1 MLTRILA
8 ACVGLPLLLAV
19 VLFLPP
25 VATAILFALACG
37 VAAYEMLWRTGILKH
52 RRILVYPIVA
62 AMANVM
68 WSWLRACSIVSEQTL
83 WLCALL
89 GLFVY
94 FCALFCELLA
104 AHTELRFAAVCVAL
118 FSGFVYPFLIGA
130 LVRLRGMDGGKF
142 YILVA
147 FLLSMVADSGA
158 YFVGRACGKHK
169 LAPIVSPKKTV
180 EGAVGGD
187 VCARQLWGDLSGTV
201 GGDFEGLL
209 DGNLSGCVG
218 GDFTGTVLGNLTGNV
233 GGNFCGVLD
242 GDLDGAIGGDFSGK
256 ILGRLSGAIGGDL
269 EGDVDGDVVGTVG
282 GNIQGNINGDI
293 AEGADI
299 GGDIRGDVM
308 GDVRGHV
315 GGTIY
320 GKVYGVVV

>member
-52 RRILVYPIVA
+52 RRILVYTVVA

-104 AHTELRFAAVCVAL
+104 AHTELRFTAVCVAL

-180 EGAVGGD
+180 EGAVGGV
-187 VCARQLWGDLSGTV
+187 VCNIVFLGLYTRLLNKCFGFTQVNYFYAAIYGVLGAVASIVGDLTLSVVKRQV
-201 GGDFEGLL
+201 GIKDY
-209 DGNLSGCVG
+209 GNLIPGHG
-218 GDFTGTVLGNLTGNV
+218 GILDRFDSTMLVAPLTE
-233 GGNFCGVLD
+233 L
-242 GDLDGAIGGDFSGK
+242 L
-256 ILGRLSGAIGGDL
+256 ILLIPFA
-269 EGDVDGDVVGTVG
+269 V
-282 GNIQGNINGDI
+282 
-293 AEGADI
+293 
-299 GGDIRGDVM
+299 
-308 GDVRGHV
+308 
-315 GGTIY
+315 
-320 GKVYGVVV
+320 K

>member
-52 RRILVYPIVA
+52 RRILVYTVVA

-180 EGAVGGD
+180 EGAVGGV
-187 VCARQLWGDLSGTV
+187 VCNNVLRCLYKLLLNKCFGFTQVNYFYAAIYGVLGAVASIVGDLTLSVVKRQV
-201 GGDFEGLL
+201 GIKDY
-209 DGNLSGCVG
+209 GNLIPGHG
-218 GDFTGTVLGNLTGNV
+218 GILDRFDSTMLVAPLTE
-233 GGNFCGVLD
+233 L
-242 GDLDGAIGGDFSGK
+242 L
-256 ILGRLSGAIGGDL
+256 ILLIPFA
-269 EGDVDGDVVGTVG
+269 V
-282 GNIQGNINGDI
+282 
-293 AEGADI
+293 
-299 GGDIRGDVM
+299 
-308 GDVRGHV
+308 
-315 GGTIY
+315 
-320 GKVYGVVV
+320 K

>member
-52 RRILVYPIVA
+52 RRILVYTVVA

-104 AHTELRFAAVCVAL
+104 AHTELRFTAVCVAL

-158 YFVGRACGKHK
+158 YFVGRAGIGSRRRMVRRKSVPGCRR
-169 LAPIVSPKKTV
+169 LLRRRA
-180 EGAVGGD
+180 
-187 VCARQLWGDLSGTV
+187 GTGIFPV
-201 GGDFEGLL
+201 
-209 DGNLSGCVG
+209 
-218 GDFTGTVLGNLTGNV
+218 
-233 GGNFCGVLD
+233 
-242 GDLDGAIGGDFSGK
+242 I
-256 ILGRLSGAIGGDL
+256 
-269 EGDVDGDVVGTVG
+269 
-282 GNIQGNINGDI
+282 I
-293 AEGADI
+293 AERRARTGAACAKPN
-299 GGDIRGDVM
+299 M
-308 GDVRGHV
+308 
-315 GGTIY
+315 
-320 GKVYGVVV
+320 K

>member
-52 RRILVYPIVA
+52 RRILVYTVVA

-104 AHTELRFAAVCVAL
+104 AHTELRFTAVCVAL

-180 EGAVGGD
+180 EGAVGGV
-187 VCARQLWGDLSGTV
+187 VCNIVFLCLYTLLLNKCFGFTQVNYFYAAIYGVLGAVASIVGDLTLSVVKRQV
-201 GGDFEGLL
+201 GIKDY
-209 DGNLSGCVG
+209 GNLIPGHG
-218 GDFTGTVLGNLTGNV
+218 GI
-233 GGNFCGVLD
+233 LD
-242 GDLDGAIGGDFSGK
+242 RIDSTMLVAPQTELL
-256 ILGRLSGAIGGDL
+256 ILLIPFA
-269 EGDVDGDVVGTVG
+269 V
-282 GNIQGNINGDI
+282 
-293 AEGADI
+293 
-299 GGDIRGDVM
+299 
-308 GDVRGHV
+308 
-315 GGTIY
+315 
-320 GKVYGVVV
+320 K

>member
-52 RRILVYPIVA
+52 RRILVYTVVA

-104 AHTELRFAAVCVAL
+104 AHTELRFTAVCVAL

-158 YFVGRACGKHK
+158 YFVGRG
-169 LAPIVSPKKTV
+169 L
-180 EGAVGGD
+180 
-187 VCARQLWGDLSGTV
+187 RQT
-201 GGDFEGLL
+201 
-209 DGNLSGCVG
+209 
-218 GDFTGTVLGNLTGNV
+218 
-233 GGNFCGVLD
+233 
-242 GDLDGAIGGDFSGK
+242 
-256 ILGRLSGAIGGDL
+256 
-269 EGDVDGDVVGTVG
+269 
-282 GNIQGNINGDI
+282 
-293 AEGADI
+293 
-299 GGDIRGDVM
+299 
-308 GDVRGHV
+308 
-315 GGTIY
+315 
-320 GKVYGVVV
+320 

>member
-52 RRILVYPIVA
+52 RRILVYTVVA

-180 EGAVGGD
+180 EGAVGGV
-187 VCARQLWGDLSGTV
+187 VCSIVFLCLYTLLLNKCFGFTQVNYFYAAIYGVLGAVASIVGDLTLSVVKRQV
-201 GGDFEGLL
+201 GIKDY
-209 DGNLSGCVG
+209 GNLIPGHG
-218 GDFTGTVLGNLTGNV
+218 GILDRFDSTMLVAPLTE
-233 GGNFCGVLD
+233 L
-242 GDLDGAIGGDFSGK
+242 L
-256 ILGRLSGAIGGDL
+256 ILLIPFA
-269 EGDVDGDVVGTVG
+269 V
-282 GNIQGNINGDI
+282 
-293 AEGADI
+293 
-299 GGDIRGDVM
+299 
-308 GDVRGHV
+308 
-315 GGTIY
+315 
-320 GKVYGVVV
+320 K

>member
-52 RRILVYPIVA
+52 RRILAYTVVA

-104 AHTELRFAAVCVAL
+104 AHTELRFTAVCVAL

-180 EGAVGGD
+180 EGAVGGV
-187 VCARQLWGDLSGTV
+187 VCNIVFLCLYTLLLNKFFGFTQVNYFYAAIYGVLGAVASIVGDLTLSVVKRQV
-201 GGDFEGLL
+201 GIKDY
-209 DGNLSGCVG
+209 GNLIPGHG
-218 GDFTGTVLGNLTGNV
+218 GILDRFDSTMLVAPLTE
-233 GGNFCGVLD
+233 L
-242 GDLDGAIGGDFSGK
+242 L
-256 ILGRLSGAIGGDL
+256 ILLIPFA
-269 EGDVDGDVVGTVG
+269 V
-282 GNIQGNINGDI
+282 
-293 AEGADI
+293 
-299 GGDIRGDVM
+299 
-308 GDVRGHV
+308 
-315 GGTIY
+315 
-320 GKVYGVVV
+320 K

>member
-37 VAAYEMLWRTGILKH
+37 VAWRPMRCFWRTGILKH
-52 RRILVYPIVA
+52 RRILVYTVVA

-104 AHTELRFAAVCVAL
+104 AHTELRFTAVCVAL

-130 LVRLRGMDGGKF
+130 RAPAWHGRRQVLYSGGLPCCPWSCRQRRLFCRPRLRQ
-142 YILVA
+142 
-147 FLLSMVADSGA
+147 
-158 YFVGRACGKHK
+158 
-169 LAPIVSPKKTV
+169 T
-180 EGAVGGD
+180 
-187 VCARQLWGDLSGTV
+187 
-201 GGDFEGLL
+201 
-209 DGNLSGCVG
+209 
-218 GDFTGTVLGNLTGNV
+218 
-233 GGNFCGVLD
+233 
-242 GDLDGAIGGDFSGK
+242 
-256 ILGRLSGAIGGDL
+256 
-269 EGDVDGDVVGTVG
+269 
-282 GNIQGNINGDI
+282 
-293 AEGADI
+293 
-299 GGDIRGDVM
+299 
-308 GDVRGHV
+308 
-315 GGTIY
+315 
-320 GKVYGVVV
+320 